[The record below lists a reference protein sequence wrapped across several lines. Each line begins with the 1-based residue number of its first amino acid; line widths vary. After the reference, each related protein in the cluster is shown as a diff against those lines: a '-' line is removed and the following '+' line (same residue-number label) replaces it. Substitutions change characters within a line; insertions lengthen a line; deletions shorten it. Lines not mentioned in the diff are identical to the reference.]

1 MTAGQELQLH
11 RPVVGLLARGQ
22 DRRLRL
28 AIQPPRARTRPRR
41 PRAQTRPR
49 DPLSVRGRLPA
60 MPPPVRG
67 RGRDAQGR
75 RGGPE
80 RRTTLD
86 QAHQLQ
92 PALQSELAPTVLHVR
107 PPSAGLSSQTAPSVG
122 GRTPSYP
129 FSKSVGSSPRRALS
143 PLLEALGQPP
153 HPKRLGRLRA
163 ALE

>member
-1 MTAGQELQLH
+1 
-11 RPVVGLLARGQ
+11 
-22 DRRLRL
+22 
-28 AIQPPRARTRPRR
+28 
-41 PRAQTRPR
+41 
-49 DPLSVRGRLPA
+49 

-67 RGRDAQGR
+67 RGCDAQGR

-80 RRTTLD
+80 RRTALD

-129 FSKSVGSSPRRALS
+129 FSKSVGSSAARGVVSAGSAAPVAAPRG
-143 PLLEALGQPP
+143 ALGLTLP
-153 HPKRLGRLRA
+153 LGLGGVRGARGGRGG
-163 ALE
+163 

>member
-1 MTAGQELQLH
+1 
-11 RPVVGLLARGQ
+11 
-22 DRRLRL
+22 
-28 AIQPPRARTRPRR
+28 
-41 PRAQTRPR
+41 
-49 DPLSVRGRLPA
+49 

-67 RGRDAQGR
+67 RGCDAQGR

-80 RRTTLD
+80 RRTALD

-129 FSKSVGSSPRRALS
+129 FSKSVGSSSSSTQRRHASPPENWLS
-143 PLLEALGQPP
+143 GASKLGSP
-153 HPKRLGRLRA
+153 
-163 ALE
+163 

>member
-1 MTAGQELQLH
+1 
-11 RPVVGLLARGQ
+11 
-22 DRRLRL
+22 
-28 AIQPPRARTRPRR
+28 
-41 PRAQTRPR
+41 
-49 DPLSVRGRLPA
+49 

-92 PALQSELAPTVLHVR
+92 PTLQSELAPTVLHVR

-129 FSKSVGSSPRRALS
+129 FSKSVGSSTSPDDPPPRDGHPPHHRRRARS
-143 PLLEALGQPP
+143 AGPS
-153 HPKRLGRLRA
+153 R
-163 ALE
+163 

>member
-1 MTAGQELQLH
+1 
-11 RPVVGLLARGQ
+11 
-22 DRRLRL
+22 
-28 AIQPPRARTRPRR
+28 
-41 PRAQTRPR
+41 
-49 DPLSVRGRLPA
+49 

-67 RGRDAQGR
+67 RGCDAQGR

-92 PALQSELAPTVLHVR
+92 PTLQSELAPTVLHVR

-129 FSKSVGSSPRRALS
+129 FSKSVGSSTRRAEFARGR
-143 PLLEALGQPP
+143 PRVARDAQRAVAKGEPEVVEEAARGERRGRRPEQP
-153 HPKRLGRLRA
+153 A
-163 ALE
+163 